1 MSDSSS
7 YQYAAAGTLLLVLL
21 AFVLFQPNGLA
32 RWLQKKNYQYEVTFA
47 LYMLTPTEKFIFSA
61 SLSPPSPT
69 EQLHLTDTTADSILF
84 LTLSMLTTACCVYL
98 PSHILL
104 ISRRAYYYFAG
115 GDATFLGASRTAASH
130 LGGTAAKASEAV
142 YDATANLVGAAFGAA
157 ANASAAAGEEV
168 AGQVADSVG

>member
-47 LYMLTPTEKFIFSA
+47 LYMLTPTEKFIFN
-61 SLSPPSPT
+61 
-69 EQLHLTDTTADSILF
+69 SILF

-142 YDATANLVGAAFGAA
+142 YDATANMVGAAFGAA